1 MFEFSHFCL
10 PSLIL
15 GVLSVFWILA
25 ILVGSDISLC
35 FDLHFSNDEH
45 LFKCSLAISI
55 SLVICLFSLSP
66 ICKLNHLPYSPLSL
80 HVGYLFLLCSN
91 IFLSVVVQ
99 QLVMILVFSQE
110 KMHAHPSTPPGS
122 TLYELKRFLIFLKVV

>member
-35 FDLHFSNDEH
+35 FNLHFYNDYNVEH

-66 ICKLNHLPYSPLSL
+66 IFKLNRLPYSPLSL
-80 HVGYLFLLCSN
+80 NVVYLFLLCSN
-91 IFLSVVVQ
+91 IFLSMVIQ
-99 QLVMILVFSQE
+99 QLVAILVFSQE
-110 KMHAHPSTPPGS
+110 KMRVHPSAPPGS
-122 TLYELKRFLIFLKVV
+122 TLYELKRF

>member
-35 FDLHFSNDEH
+35 FDLHFYNDEH

-66 ICKLNHLPYSPLSL
+66 IFKLNHLPYSPLSL
-80 HVGYLFLLCSN
+80 NMGYLFLLCSN
-91 IFLSVVVQ
+91 INGCSATSYDFGVLAGKDACTS
-99 QLVMILVFSQE
+99 FYS
-110 KMHAHPSTPPGS
+110 A
-122 TLYELKRFLIFLKVV
+122 R